1 MKITKK
7 QPLRPRGRSDEKRQS
22 TKDAIREAY
31 ANGPQK
37 EVQIIPAK
45 KDLVTDAEKKKLRVC
60 AYCRVSTEEDNQASS
75 YELQVQNYTKMI
87 QENPDWEFAGIFAD
101 EGISGTSVLHREH
114 FLEMIEK
121 CKAGE
126 IDLIITKQVSRFA
139 RNVLD
144 SLNYIFMLRKLDP
157 PVGVYFETEKL
168 NTLDRSSDMVITVL
182 SLVAQ
187 SESEQKSNSL
197 KWSFKRRRAQ
207 GLGIY
212 PNWSLLG
219 YKGHDWE
226 IDEDEADVVRTI
238 YSLYLEGYSST
249 QIADLLTK
257 SGILTVK
264 GLSTWSSGS
273 VLGILRNEKYCG
285 DALCQKKFTVDF
297 LEKKMKPNEGEV
309 PQYYVT
315 GSHPAII
322 EPDEWEQVQA
332 EFARRKTLGKAYS
345 GKSVLSAKLV
355 CEDCGAFFGPK
366 VWHSTDQYRRTI
378 WQCNGKFANEERC
391 HTPVVDTETI
401 QRLFIKAY
409 NLMMQDRVQIIKQCE
424 AWRARL
430 MDFGTLD
437 ADIERQLEETQVVA
451 ELVKAAVKENAST
464 AQSQEAYLKKYE
476 ALTERYEK
484 AAAELERLQ
493 SLRTARSQQ
502 DKKMALYI
510 RTLKKQPEVMHDWN
524 DTIWTV
530 MIEKAIVHKDGQ
542 ITFVFQNGTEIKVG
556 A

>member
-22 TKDAIREAY
+22 TKDAIREVY

-45 KDLVTDAEKKKLRVC
+45 KDMVTDAEKKKLRVC

-87 QENPDWEFAGIFAD
+87 HENPEWEFAGIFAD

-207 GLGIY
+207 GMGIY
-212 PNWSLLG
+212 PNWCLLG

-238 YSLYLEGYSST
+238 YSLYLEGYVFINSSFCFPKNEYAFRSIWDRAT
-249 QIADLLTK
+249 FCCPVSYLSNLSFCFTLCEIDHCFLL
-257 SGILTVK
+257 LF
-264 GLSTWSSGS
+264 GLLCEQCCAAPG
-273 VLGILRNEKYCG
+273 VG
-285 DALCQKKFTVDF
+285 DIGHNIVRL
-297 LEKKMKPNEGEV
+297 LN
-309 PQYYVT
+309 
-315 GSHPAII
+315 HPLI
-322 EPDEWEQVQA
+322 
-332 EFARRKTLGKAYS
+332 
-345 GKSVLSAKLV
+345 
-355 CEDCGAFFGPK
+355 
-366 VWHSTDQYRRTI
+366 
-378 WQCNGKFANEERC
+378 
-391 HTPVVDTETI
+391 TP
-401 QRLFIKAY
+401 
-409 NLMMQDRVQIIKQCE
+409 
-424 AWRARL
+424 
-430 MDFGTLD
+430 
-437 ADIERQLEETQVVA
+437 
-451 ELVKAAVKENAST
+451 
-464 AQSQEAYLKKYE
+464 
-476 ALTERYEK
+476 
-484 AAAELERLQ
+484 
-493 SLRTARSQQ
+493 
-502 DKKMALYI
+502 
-510 RTLKKQPEVMHDWN
+510 
-524 DTIWTV
+524 
-530 MIEKAIVHKDGQ
+530 
-542 ITFVFQNGTEIKVG
+542 
-556 A
+556 

>member
-87 QENPDWEFAGIFAD
+87 QENPEWEFAGIFAD

-332 EFARRKTLGKAYS
+332 EFSRRKTLGKAYS

-437 ADIERQLEETQVVA
+437 TDIERQLEETQVVA

-493 SLRTARSQQ
+493 SLRIARSQQ